1 MNRRIPYTV
10 AVAAAIALGAA
21 ACSSSSSNSTGA
33 GSAPSS
39 GSASGAAHGKPL
51 TIVTT
56 QLSPLTDNFNPFMA
70 TGTAYTMHV
79 QDLLY
84 LPLGVYNTQ
93 NPTQAVTPELMA
105 PNNGYRW
112 SGDGKTLTVTVRSG
126 MKWSD
131 GTPVTGA
138 DVAYTFNTISAK
150 SNASMDQYQEPSV
163 ASATSSG
170 QTATLT
176 FATPQVTNMF
186 SIFQVPIV
194 PQHIW
199 SKQANPA
206 SWTDPTPVS
215 DGPFELG
222 QFSAQAFTLKANP
235 GYYAASSIKVPEIDV
250 PAYTSNATLLTPT
263 ADGTID
269 WSGTSIT
276 GVQSNYLAKSTSN
289 TTWTTSAPYF
299 ADNNVVGL
307 YFNTT
312 KPGLNNADVR
322 KAISDS
328 INRQALS
335 TTGESGNEPSATSA
349 SGMLLP
355 AQQAFLPSSMAN
367 DLSATGNATEA
378 GSLMKKAG
386 YAKVG
391 GFWEKGGQK
400 VHLAI
405 QDPASYTDYNT
416 DATLIAAQL
425 KAAGFDASADLDGGT
440 NGPTEWTTNLNN
452 GNFDAAIH
460 WGQQGLTPYNT
471 YDDWMDYTKS
481 APIGQAAGADISR
494 FNDPAAQAALAAY
507 SGATS
512 SAAET
517 TALQTLAGIEE
528 SQVPVAPLLY
538 GASWAEFS
546 TRNYTGWPSSSNAYS
561 DPGPNPTEVLAVLS
575 HLTPVS

>member
-1 MNRRIPYTV
+1 MNRRIAYSV

-21 ACSSSSSNSTGA
+21 ACSSSSGSSSTGSGSAASSGA
-33 GSAPSS
+33 GSA
-39 GSASGAAHGKPL
+39 AQGKPL

-70 TGTAYTMHV
+70 TGTGFLMHV

-93 NPTQAVTPELMA
+93 NSSQPVTPELMA
-105 PNNGYRW
+105 PNGYSW
-112 SGDGKTLTVTVRSG
+112 SPDGKTLTITVRSG
-126 MKWSD
+126 LKWSD

-176 FATPQVTNMF
+176 FATPQVANEF

-199 SKQANPA
+199 SKQSNPA
-206 SWTDPTPVS
+206 TWTDPAPVS

-222 QFSAQAFTLKANP
+222 QFSAQAFTLTKNP
-235 GYYAASSIKVPEIDV
+235 NYYAASSIRVPEIDI

-263 ADGTID
+263 ANGTID
-269 WSGTSIT
+269 WSGTSIV
-276 GVQSNYLAKSTSN
+276 GVKSNYLAKSTSN
-289 TTWTTSAPYF
+289 TTWTSSAPYF

-307 YFNTT
+307 FFNTT
-312 KPGLNNADVR
+312 KPGLNNPDVR
-322 KAISDS
+322 KAISDT
-328 INRQALS
+328 IDRQALS
-335 TTGESGNEPSATSA
+335 TTGESGNEPPASSA

-355 AQQAFLPSSMAN
+355 AQQSFLPSSMAN
-367 DLSATGNATEA
+367 DLPAAGNVSAGAT
-378 GSLMKKAG
+378 LMKQAG
-386 YAKVG
+386 YTMVG

-400 VHLAI
+400 VTVSI
-405 QDPASYTDYNT
+405 MDPASYTDYNT

-425 KAAGFDASADLDGGT
+425 KSAGFNASTDLLGGT
-440 NGPTEWTTNLNN
+440 NGPSEWTANLNN
-452 GNFDAAIH
+452 GNFDAAIM

-471 YDDWMDYTKS
+471 YDNWMDFTKS
-481 APIGQAAGADISR
+481 APIGQAAGGDIGR
-494 FNDPAAQAALAAY
+494 FNDPAAQAALTAY

-512 SAAET
+512 TSAEMK
-517 TALQTLAGIEE
+517 ALQTLAGIEE

-538 GASWAEFS
+538 GASWAEYS
-546 TRNYTGWPSSSNAYS
+546 TRNYTGWPSSSNPYS
-561 DPGPNPTEVLAVLS
+561 DPGPNPTEILAVLP